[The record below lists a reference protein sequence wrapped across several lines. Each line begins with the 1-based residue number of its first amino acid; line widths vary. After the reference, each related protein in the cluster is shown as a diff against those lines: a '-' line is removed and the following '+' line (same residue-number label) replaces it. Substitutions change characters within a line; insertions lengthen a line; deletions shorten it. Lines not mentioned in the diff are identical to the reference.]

1 MRPPPTSSNPTPKP
15 AFQYFLEQMKGE
27 LRKHLPDLP
36 DSEAA
41 KHVSAKWKVMTDVEK
56 EPFFVLE
63 REEKKMYEEQIKKA
77 KLEDES
83 KDVAI
88 KGETVALSSLEQT
101 NENIGEGGKD
111 VDEQKIEN
119 AKRKSFFKKNDVLDV
134 QSSTNSAGN
143 SCIHGQED
151 DTNVAAVVQK
161 GKDDD
166 DRSDRKVQNTSSSS
180 SDSSED
186 DSESTT
192 SDSESDSAQVNSM

>member
-1 MRPPPTSSNPTPKP
+1 MLDAGHDNPDSFDRKNSLGIRKSKTNRNPKKIPRKRMRPPPTSSKSSNPPPKP

-63 REEKKMYEEQIKKA
+63 REEKKMYEDQIKKA

-88 KGETVALSSLEQT
+88 KGETVAPIFFQVINFFCQTKALES
-101 NENIGEGGKD
+101 I
-111 VDEQKIEN
+111 
-119 AKRKSFFKKNDVLDV
+119 F
-134 QSSTNSAGN
+134 
-143 SCIHGQED
+143 
-151 DTNVAAVVQK
+151 
-161 GKDDD
+161 
-166 DRSDRKVQNTSSSS
+166 
-180 SDSSED
+180 
-186 DSESTT
+186 
-192 SDSESDSAQVNSM
+192 

>member
-36 DSEAA
+36 DSEAV
-41 KHVSAKWKVMTDVEK
+41 KHVSAKWNVMTDVEK

-134 QSSTNSAGN
+134 QSSTNSAEN
-143 SCIHGQED
+143 SYIHGQED
-151 DTNVAAVVQK
+151 DTNVAAAVQK
-161 GKDDD
+161 GKDNDD
-166 DRSDRKVQNTSSSS
+166 DRSDRKVQNTSSSR

-192 SDSESDSAQVNSM
+192 SDSESDFA